1 MTEIKELTDTSLVSE
16 EFLRG
21 EEELSHED
29 LDPYLKNTGIEID
42 LNPLR
47 EKIQN
52 DVYDSDDQERGDS
65 TIDGE
70 VAETVHRTI
79 DLTRREAAT
88 DGIWHYLTVVEFPEF
103 VRYRWEG
110 DDMRGKFLDGGE
122 DIYSNALHRLWWIA
136 EISREE
142 DDYTRTSEIFEMQ
155 ELTNDVADRW
165 FARYKPV
172 TWACVDELKP
182 SVVEDF
188 APANS
193 DIVARA
199 TTRLN
204 EKLTVALVEGL
215 TYEEAVELVKE
226 ARSDA
231 IEELS

>member
-1 MTEIKELTDTSLVSE
+1 MTELKELTDTSLVSE

-21 EEELSHED
+21 EEELTREE
-29 LDPYLKNTGIEID
+29 LEPYLENTGIEVD
-42 LNPLR
+42 LSPIR

-52 DVYDSDDQERGDS
+52 DVYDSDEHERGDS

-79 DLTRREAAT
+79 DLTRRDAAT
-88 DGIWHYLTVVEFPEF
+88 DGIWHYLTVVEFPDF

-136 EISREE
+136 EITRDG

-182 SVVEDF
+182 SAVEDF
-188 APANS
+188 DPANS
-193 DIVARA
+193 DIVAKA

-204 EKLTVALVEGL
+204 EKLTVSLVEGL
-215 TYEEAVELVKE
+215 TYEEAVDLVKE
-226 ARSDA
+226 VRSDA